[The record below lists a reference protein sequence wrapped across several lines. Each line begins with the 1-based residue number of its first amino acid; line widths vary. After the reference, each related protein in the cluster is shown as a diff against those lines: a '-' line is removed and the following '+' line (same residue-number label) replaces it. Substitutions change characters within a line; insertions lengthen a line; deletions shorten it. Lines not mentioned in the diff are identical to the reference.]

1 VLPARHD
8 RESKPAD
15 RASARLGVAILPYI
29 DMAHYLPEKGSSQ
42 EGASVLAWDDP
53 IFADLISSPP
63 SITYCPMSPNRSGFL
78 AIAGLGVDAPSL
90 PTKHKRA
97 GMFGDD
103 RTVRPAD
110 IKDGASTTMMLTES
124 DSARGPWFAGGRA
137 TVRGLD
143 PSRQPYIGP
152 KHQFGGHQAGGANVL
167 FADGS
172 VKYIDQS
179 IAPKI
184 FEALGTIAGG
194 ETVPADF
201 DE

>member
-1 VLPARHD
+1 
-8 RESKPAD
+8 
-15 RASARLGVAILPYI
+15 
-29 DMAHYLPEKGSSQ
+29 MSSPD
-42 EGASVLAWDDP
+42 LAWDDP
-53 IFADLISSPP
+53 IFADLINSPP
-63 SITYCPMSPNRSGFL
+63 GITRCPESLNRSGFL

-97 GMFGDD
+97 GIFGDD
-103 RTVRPAD
+103 RKVRPAD

-152 KHQFGGHQAGGANVL
+152 NRQFGGHHAGGVNVL

-172 VKYIDQS
+172 AKFLSESID
-179 IAPKI
+179 PKV
-184 FEALGTIAGG
+184 FEALSTMAGG
-194 ETVPADF
+194 EAVPADF
-201 DE
+201 DER